1 MAFTSRPRTET
12 LFRIYFGL
20 LAIGIVLCGVL
31 TDRYFARHGD
41 SSMTPDV
48 VAAQR
53 DTKSRAPGPTINWG
67 GQKR

>member
-1 MAFTSRPRTET
+1 MVLPSAPRTET

-31 TDRYFARHGD
+31 ANRYVARHRSD
-41 SSMTPDV
+41 ATAEIV
-48 VAAQR
+48 LAAPR
-53 DTKSRAPGPTINWG
+53 DPNARALAPTINWG